1 MKWAAAATYEDS
13 FVWDRS
19 KLATGPWAYD
29 PDGNLWLDFA
39 GHIAVNAVGYNHPKL
54 VTAGWVLGQI
64 DPDRYAG
71 TDFIGAF
78 GPDPDLETMV
88 PTPSHLHEE
97 LMKITP
103 DYLDKAFLSNSG
115 AEAVENAIKLAYRY
129 KKNYGYGIC
138 FNGAFHGRTLGAL
151 SLNRS
156 KHVQRRW
163 YPEIPNIISLNYNET
178 DCLKN
183 LRVEWSEIAFV
194 IVEPLQGEGGYVV
207 PSTEWMQHLRDITQA
222 CDIPLIIDEIQAGL
236 GRTGKW
242 WCYEH
247 YGITPDILTSAKALR
262 IGATIAN
269 EKYFSNESGR
279 ISSTWGEG
287 NALSSAMGALTI
299 QVIRDENLL
308 KNAHQMGVYL
318 KGCLLD
324 LGFQNVRGKGL
335 MVAFDLEDH
344 GSRNSFVAAAA
355 KKGLLLMGCG
365 IKSVRL
371 LPPLNV
377 TKREIDICLNIFNDI
392 KKD

>member
-1 MKWAAAATYEDS
+1 
-13 FVWDRS
+13 
-19 KLATGPWAYD
+19 
-29 PDGNLWLDFA
+29 
-39 GHIAVNAVGYNHPKL
+39 
-54 VTAGWVLGQI
+54 
-64 DPDRYAG
+64 
-71 TDFIGAF
+71 
-78 GPDPDLETMV
+78 
-88 PTPSHLHEE
+88 
-97 LMKITP
+97 
-103 DYLDKAFLSNSG
+103 
-115 AEAVENAIKLAYRY
+115 
-129 KKNYGYGIC
+129 
-138 FNGAFHGRTLGAL
+138 
-151 SLNRS
+151 
-156 KHVQRRW
+156 
-163 YPEIPNIISLNYNET
+163 
-178 DCLKN
+178 
-183 LRVEWSEIAFV
+183 VEWSEIAFV